1 MKRFIAVLS
10 GILVLPAF
18 AEVAPVYYDEIV
30 EYTDEMLNDE
40 EIAATE
46 QEVVQPKAVSQRNT
60 INRSTS
66 ASRTISTSNKSGAR
80 TNTTTRAVASS
91 PRSATGTTRGTAS
104 RTARTNNV
112 VNRPST
118 TTTSRAS
125 VKSRGTQNTK
135 PVSARVSVG
144 NNSVMAGSYTGTGT
158 NTTKLTVLE
167 NTSEA
172 LYNPNSAR
180 IGMQSARG
188 KTVRLSSA
196 ALSSSTTPVVTEEDI
211 SSTTS
216 NLTAVAELTEY
227 CKAQYAACMDNYCN
241 VLDDNQGRCSCS
253 KNLKNYEK
261 VENALATAT
270 EQFQEVV
277 QKIRYIGLTG
287 PQIESLFAE
296 TEAELAMKSG
306 SDSSQLKSSLDAIKR
321 KVVEVSSPTSTSS
334 NVTNGL
340 SLDLNGLLTA
350 DFTAGFDLNSFLGTN
365 NTNTTNISNQRG
377 EQLFKTATNRC
388 KEAVLNSCTA
398 QGIDANII
406 TNSYDLEIDKQ
417 CIAYERA
424 LTDANTEMKNNVFNA
439 TNILQQARLLLTQ
452 NKNSYDLRGCIA
464 AIDSCMQ
471 DEYVC
476 GSDYELCL
484 DPTGKYLA
492 NGEVVKG
499 GTPGVSG
506 GQNKTT
512 LDLTSATLDTWTS
525 GGMYDLYATW
535 NYTVSNKEKNA
546 WGKGTTETLGEYVDT
561 SIDTWKSTYTR
572 NAINT
577 DSVALYLL
585 QKIGYIDSDDK
596 VHGMCASAMKQCQDY
611 TFETSKNKKTYIPDN
626 EVVRQYLNSTLA
638 KIKVQQDAIL
648 ADYAEGCSTDVQSCL
663 TTNGYDSSNTAS
675 SASKTAVS
683 ACASE
688 IATCMSVS
696 GYTPEDGIKLTL
708 RAMND
713 WVASILI
720 NCPAGTYLNDNG
732 TTVSCTACPKFGSIQ
747 TESAGGQVTM
757 CSCPN
762 GYTNISEPEIK
773 NDGITP
779 TGRYHLTGCSYN
791 GALNNE
797 ELSCAEDYYV
807 SNGQCVACPANKEVA
822 VYNQN
827 TFSMSKTSP
836 RIQLVSEGGT
846 SMSCSCPSSHK
857 EVYAINWRPA
867 NQNMSIADM
876 ADEEEDMTLENLRC
890 LPKD

>member
-30 EYTDEMLNDE
+30 EYTDDMLNDE
-40 EIAATE
+40 EIVEEA
-46 QEVVQPKAVSQRNT
+46 VVQPKAVAQRNT

-66 ASRTISTSNKSGAR
+66 TSRAISTSNKSGAR

-91 PRSATGTTRGTAS
+91 PRSATGTARGTAS
-104 RTARTNNV
+104 RTARTSNV

-144 NNSVMAGSYTGTGT
+144 NNSVMAGSYIGTGT

-167 NTSEA
+167 NTSDT
-172 LYNPNSAR
+172 LYNPNTSR
-180 IGMQSARG
+180 VGMQSARG

-196 ALSSSTTPVVTEEDI
+196 LSTSTTPVVTEEDI

-216 NLTAVAELTEY
+216 NLTAVAELTDY

-321 KVVEVSSPTSTSS
+321 KVVEVSSPTATSS
-334 NVTNGL
+334 SVTSGL

-350 DFTAGFDLNSFLGTN
+350 DFTSGFDLNSFLGTN
-365 NTNTTNISNQRG
+365 NTSTSSVSNQRG

-388 KEAVLNSCTA
+388 KEAVLNSCVA
-398 QGIDANII
+398 QGIDANMI

-452 NKNSYDLRGCIA
+452 NKNSYDLRGCVA
-464 AIDSCMQ
+464 AIDECMQ

-484 DPTGKYLA
+484 DPTGKYIA
-492 NGEVVKG
+492 NGEIIKG

-506 GQNKTT
+506 GQNK
-512 LDLTSATLDTWTS
+512 ATDALSESNLSTWTS

-535 NYTVSNKEKNA
+535 NYTASDEKKNA
-546 WGKGTTETLGEYVDT
+546 WGRGTTETLGEYVDT
-561 SIDTWKSTYTR
+561 ALDSWKSTYTK

-577 DSVALYLL
+577 DSVAMYLL
-585 QKIGYIDSDDK
+585 QKIGYVDSDDK

-611 TFETSKNKKTYIPDN
+611 TFETSKNKTKKTYIPDN

-638 KIKVQQDAIL
+638 KIKVQQDALL

-663 TTNGYDSSNTAS
+663 TTNGYDGSNTAS

-688 IATCMSVS
+688 IATCMSVN
-696 GYTPEDGIKLTL
+696 GYTPKDGINLTL
-708 RAMND
+708 RAMTD
-713 WVASILI
+713 WVASILTS
-720 NCPAGTYLNDNG
+720 CSADQYLSDNNG
-732 TTVSCTACPKFGSIQ
+732 IVSCQSCPRVEVLEVSGNRYVHSS
-747 TESAGGQVTM
+747 TPSYVPTSSAGGQVAVCGCPSDYSAVYMRRSGEIYVVAAEQNMESLKCLKNSSSSNSQEQEESAGCGTNQYLSEGNNN
-757 CSCPN
+757 SCMPCPAHSFSSGGN
-762 GYTNISEPEIK
+762 TTTCYCEPGYTQHGSAESLWCEF
-773 NDGITP
+773 
-779 TGRYHLTGCSYN
+779 
-791 GALNNE
+791 E
-797 ELSCAEDYYV
+797 E
-807 SNGQCVACPANKEVA
+807 
-822 VYNQN
+822 
-827 TFSMSKTSP
+827 
-836 RIQLVSEGGT
+836 
-846 SMSCSCPSSHK
+846 
-857 EVYAINWRPA
+857 
-867 NQNMSIADM
+867 
-876 ADEEEDMTLENLRC
+876 
-890 LPKD
+890 